1 MNPTT
6 STERLKS
13 PSSLC
18 CDQNLL
24 NLSAEHNFSAV
35 SRFCPSPSAQFRVS
49 GCWMMME
56 DRAMQEARR
65 GWVEVITR
73 KGSSFQPA
81 LCTSSASPFPS
92 RGSDSKRTASVS
104 IGSLDETT
112 EEV

>member
-1 MNPTT
+1 
-6 STERLKS
+6 
-13 PSSLC
+13 
-18 CDQNLL
+18 
-24 NLSAEHNFSAV
+24 
-35 SRFCPSPSAQFRVS
+35 
-49 GCWMMME
+49 
-56 DRAMQEARR
+56 MQEARR